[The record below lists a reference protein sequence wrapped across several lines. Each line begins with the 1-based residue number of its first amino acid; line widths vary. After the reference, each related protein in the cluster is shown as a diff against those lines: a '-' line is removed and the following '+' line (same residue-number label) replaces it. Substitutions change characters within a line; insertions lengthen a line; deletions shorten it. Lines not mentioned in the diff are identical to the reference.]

1 MSDPEIDPDLVSM
14 LEGDEALESPEE
26 PPEPPENNILQMP
39 PQPIIPSE
47 IPVNEPIIIKNVQK
61 EKPKNELLNEVP
73 EEDKLGIKKLV
84 IDFGRTADQITQNY
98 EKDRKEVGEALS
110 YFSKEVKDARAAGQ
124 KLPQAFID
132 GWVKL
137 LAVKSEINTNA
148 TSVLDSVA
156 KLLASAKNNNIIIN
170 MGENQ
175 ETTINL
181 ESLLS
186 QDHKEDEA

>member
-1 MSDPEIDPDLVSM
+1 MDEPEVDPELVSM
-14 LEGDEALESPEE
+14 LEGDGPPEE
-26 PPEPPENNILQMP
+26 PPQNIVQMS
-39 PQPIIPSE
+39 PQPIPVNIVIPP
-47 IPVNEPIIIKNVQK
+47 PVNEPIIVKNVQK
-61 EKPKNELLNEVP
+61 EKPKNDLLNEVP
-73 EEDKLGIKKLV
+73 DDDKLGIKKLV

-98 EKDRKEVGEALS
+98 EKDRKEVGEALA
-110 YFSKEVKDARAAGQ
+110 YFAKEVKDARASGQ

-170 MGENQ
+170 MGDNQ

-181 ESLLS
+181 ESLLN
-186 QDHKEDEA
+186 QDQKEDEI